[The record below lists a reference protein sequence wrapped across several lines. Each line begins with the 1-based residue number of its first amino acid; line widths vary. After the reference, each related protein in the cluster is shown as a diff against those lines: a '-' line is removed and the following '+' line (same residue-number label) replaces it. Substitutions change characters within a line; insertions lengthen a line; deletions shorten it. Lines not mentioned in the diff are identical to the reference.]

1 MKNLIPKRR
10 VLSGSILVIAIAVA
24 VWSFRVQLFSRSTEV
39 APAAKSASSNK
50 AERQTVLEVGEQ
62 ARKNLGLIVA
72 PAKPQDQWR
81 SVLIPGEI
89 ADQPGLSDRGVT
101 APAVG
106 VVASIHVFPG
116 NTVRPGEALF
126 TLQLFSEYLQATQT
140 QLYKAIRETA
150 IINAEIERLSN
161 GVNTGAIP
169 QSRLIDSRSEIN
181 RQATLVQASRQELL
195 NRGLSPEQVAQVEIG
210 VFVSSIDV
218 KAPPRREPRELR
230 SMNETAASS
239 RSTSSDVSHDVDDFN
254 YEVQDLS
261 VELGQQVQ
269 AGQLLVNLSNHQN
282 LFVVG
287 HAFKREAA
295 SLEQAVQEQRPIEIE
310 FSEDQEDHWPPLN
323 QSFEIRHL
331 ANTID
336 KNNRTFD
343 FFIPLSNQSRSIE
356 RQGKSLKV
364 WRFRPGQR
372 AKLHIPVEKFTNVFV
387 MPTEGVVREG
397 AEAYVFRQN
406 GDLFKQLSVRIL
418 HEDRRHVIIA
428 NDGIIAIGSY
438 LAQNAAASLNRI
450 LKAQTASG
458 EQPGLHVHPDG
469 STHAAH

>member
-1 MKNLIPKRR
+1 MKSLIVKLRALVGPLL
-10 VLSGSILVIAIAVA
+10 VMSIAFAA
-24 VWSFRVQLFSRSTEV
+24 WSFCGQLFLGSKEKT
-39 APAAKSASSNK
+39 AAKNDSRNK
-50 AERQTVLEVGEQ
+50 AERQTVLEVSKQ

-72 PAKPQDQWR
+72 PAKPQNQWR

-116 NTVRPGEALF
+116 DTLRPGDALF

-140 QLYKAIRETA
+140 QLFKAIRETA
-150 IINAEIERLSN
+150 IVNAEIDRLSSGAN
-161 GVNTGAIP
+161 AGAIP
-169 QSRLIDSRSEIN
+169 QSRLIDYRSEIN
-181 RQATLVQASRQELL
+181 RQAILVQSARQELL
-195 NRGLSPEQVAQVEIG
+195 NRGLSPDQVAQIEAG
-210 VFVSSIDV
+210 TFVSSIEV
-218 KAPPRREPRELR
+218 KAPPRRQPKEIASTLRAVLNSSITKTDRE
-230 SMNETAASS
+230 
-239 RSTSSDVSHDVDDFN
+239 SDESDFH

-269 AGQLLVNLSNHQN
+269 AGQLLVNLSNHEN

-295 SLEQAVQEQRPIEIE
+295 TLEQAVQEQRPIEID
-310 FSEDQEDHWPPLN
+310 FSEDQADKWQPLD
-323 QSFEIRHL
+323 QTFAIRHL

-343 FFIPLSNQSRSIE
+343 FFLPLLNPSRAIE
-356 RQGKSLKV
+356 RNGRSLKV

-372 AKLHIPVEKFTNVFV
+372 AKIYVPIEEFKNVFV
-387 MPTEGVVREG
+387 LPSEGVVRDG
-397 AEAYVFRQN
+397 ADAYVFRQN
-406 GDLFKQLSVRIL
+406 GDLFKQLSIRVL
-418 HEDRRHVIIA
+418 HEDSRHIVIA
-428 NDGIIAIGSY
+428 NDGSIAVGSF

-469 STHAAH
+469 TTHAAH

>member
-1 MKNLIPKRR
+1 MKNFKLKIRTLAGP
-10 VLSGSILVIAIAVA
+10 LLVVAIAFA
-24 VWSFRVQLFSRSTEV
+24 VWSFRVQLFPRSTEGS
-39 APAAKSASSNK
+39 PAAKSATSNK
-50 AERQTVLEVGEQ
+50 SERQTVLEVGEQ
-62 ARKNLGLIVA
+62 ARKNFGLIVA
-72 PAKPQDQWR
+72 PAKLQDQWR

-101 APAVG
+101 ASAVG

-116 NTVRPGEALF
+116 DTVRPGEALF
-126 TLQLFSEYLQATQT
+126 SLQLFSEYLQATQT
-140 QLYKAIRETA
+140 QLFKAIRETG
-150 IINAEIERLSN
+150 ILNAEIERLSS
-161 GVNTGAIP
+161 GVNSGAIP
-169 QSRLIDSRSEIN
+169 QSRLIESRSEIN
-181 RQATLVQASRQELL
+181 RQATLAQSARQELL
-195 NRGLSPEQVAQVEIG
+195 NRGLSPEQVAKVETG
-210 VFVSSIDV
+210 SFVSSIDV
-218 KAPPRREPRELR
+218 KAPPRRQPKELG
-230 SMNETAASS
+230 
-239 RSTSSDVSHDVDDFN
+239 STSGTATSSTSTPSDVSHDGGDFY
-254 YEVQDLS
+254 YEVQELS

-310 FSEDQEDHWPPLN
+310 FSEDQADKWQPLN

-356 RQGKSLKV
+356 RQGRSLKV

-428 NDGIIAIGSY
+428 NDGSIAIGSY

-469 STHAAH
+469 TTHAAH

>member
-1 MKNLIPKRR
+1 MKRLIVKLR
-10 VLSGSILVIAIAVA
+10 VLVGPLLVMSIAFAA
-24 VWSFRVQLFSRSTEV
+24 WSFRGQLFLGSKEKT
-39 APAAKSASSNK
+39 AAKNDSRNK
-50 AERQTVLEVGEQ
+50 AERQTILEVGEQ

-72 PAKPQDQWR
+72 PAKPQNQWR

-116 NTVRPGEALF
+116 DTVRPGETLF

-140 QLYKAIRETA
+140 QLFKAIRETA
-150 IINAEIERLSN
+150 IVNAEIDRLSSGAN
-161 GVNTGAIP
+161 SGAIP
-169 QSRLIDSRSEIN
+169 QSRLIDYRSEIN
-181 RQATLVQASRQELL
+181 RQAILVQSARQELL
-195 NRGLSPEQVAQVEIG
+195 NRGLSPDQVSQVETG
-210 VFVSSIDV
+210 TFVFSIEV
-218 KAPPRREPRELR
+218 KAPPQRQPKEIALKRRAVFS
-230 SMNETAASS
+230 SMTTTKDTE
-239 RSTSSDVSHDVDDFN
+239 SDESDFH

-269 AGQLLVNLSNHQN
+269 AGQLLVNLSNHEN

-295 SLEQAVQEQRPIEIE
+295 TLEQAVQEQRPIEIE
-310 FSEDQEDHWPPLN
+310 FSEDQADKWQPLN
-323 QSFEIRHL
+323 QTFEIRHL

-343 FFIPLSNQSRSIE
+343 FFLPLLNQSRAIE
-356 RQGKSLKV
+356 RQGRSLKV

-372 AKLHIPVEKFTNVFV
+372 AKIHVPIEEFKNVFV
-387 MPTEGVVREG
+387 LPSEGVVRDG
-397 AEAYVFRQN
+397 ADAYVFRQN
-406 GDLFKQLSVRIL
+406 GDLFKQLSIRVL
-418 HEDRRHVIIA
+418 HEDSRHIVIA
-428 NDGIIAIGSY
+428 NDGSIAFGSF

-469 STHAAH
+469 TTHAAH

>member
-1 MKNLIPKRR
+1 MKSLIVKLRALVGP
-10 VLSGSILVIAIAVA
+10 LLVITLAFAA
-24 VWSFRVQLFSRSTEV
+24 WSFRSQLFLGSKVGT
-39 APAAKSASSNK
+39 AAKNDSRNK
-50 AERQTVLEVGEQ
+50 AERQTVLEVSKQ

-72 PAKPQDQWR
+72 PAKPQNQWR

-116 NTVRPGEALF
+116 DTLRPGDALF

-140 QLYKAIRETA
+140 QLFKAIRETA
-150 IINAEIERLSN
+150 IVNAEIDRLSSGAN
-161 GVNTGAIP
+161 AGAIP
-169 QSRLIDSRSEIN
+169 QSRLIDYRSEIN
-181 RQATLVQASRQELL
+181 RQAILVQSARQELL
-195 NRGLSPEQVAQVEIG
+195 NRGLSPDQVAQIEAG
-210 VFVSSIDV
+210 TFVSSIEV
-218 KAPPRREPRELR
+218 KAPPRRQPKEIASTLRAVLNSSITKTDRE
-230 SMNETAASS
+230 
-239 RSTSSDVSHDVDDFN
+239 SDESDFH

-269 AGQLLVNLSNHQN
+269 AGQLLVNLSNHEN

-295 SLEQAVQEQRPIEIE
+295 TLEQAVQEQRPIEID
-310 FSEDQEDHWPPLN
+310 FSEDQADKWQPLD
-323 QSFEIRHL
+323 QTFAIRHL

-343 FFIPLSNQSRSIE
+343 FFLPLLNPSRAIE
-356 RQGKSLKV
+356 RNGRSLKV

-372 AKLHIPVEKFTNVFV
+372 AKIYVPIEEFKNVFV
-387 MPTEGVVREG
+387 LPSEGVVRDG
-397 AEAYVFRQN
+397 ADAYVFRQN
-406 GDLFKQLSVRIL
+406 GDLFKQLSIRVL
-418 HEDRRHVIIA
+418 HEDSRHIVIA
-428 NDGIIAIGSY
+428 NDGSIAVGSF

-469 STHAAH
+469 TTHAAH